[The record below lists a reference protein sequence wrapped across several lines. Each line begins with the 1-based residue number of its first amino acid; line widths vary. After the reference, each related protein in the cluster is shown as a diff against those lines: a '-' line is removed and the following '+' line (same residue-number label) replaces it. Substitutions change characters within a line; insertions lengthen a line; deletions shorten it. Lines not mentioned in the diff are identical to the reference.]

1 MDFQGGDVSFIYDD
15 VRCLLLLLCS
25 CYYCTCMDFGM
36 ILIISTH
43 PLFYIYIGE
52 ECDENDCVCV
62 CGGRRGQLRSSFVA
76 WCRSSCGHQKSFWI
90 HFAALCCI

>member
-62 CGGRRGQLRSSFVA
+62 SVWWSSRSAEKQRFP
-76 WCRSSCGHQKSFWI
+76 GKI
-90 HFAALCCI
+90 